1 MRQAYRV
8 AAAYVGAVVGAG
20 FASGQETV
28 TFFTVHGTHG
38 IKGLVVAGLL
48 FSLLGF
54 LTVKAARA
62 SSCYS
67 HQDLLRLMLGRPLGA
82 LASFLFSLFLMAGL
96 SVMLAGSRT
105 VVQEYMAIPGWLGLG
120 LCLGTVFLALLR
132 RNRGLL
138 DLNAF
143 LVPVLLVATL
153 LVCLPAAGSAAAPV
167 PQAGRGNWLLSSLLY
182 FSYNA
187 IIGMA
192 VLAPL
197 AREASPVAGLLGGV
211 ALGAAG
217 LCMGLALTRT
227 PEALEVEVP
236 MMHLA
241 IAMHPLMGRLYGIGL
256 WAAMTTTAM
265 AAAYAT
271 ALRLSESTR
280 MSFPWAATLVL
291 LVALPLGTL
300 RFSHLVATLYPLWGY
315 LGLGC
320 LAAGLANALFSM
332 GRTHAIPDHSNGGGT
347 TRFHL

>member
-1 MRQAYRV
+1 MKQAYRV

-38 IKGLVVAGLL
+38 IKGLIVAGLL

-54 LTVKAARA
+54 LTIKAARA

-67 HQDLLRLMLGRPLGA
+67 HQALLRLVLGRPLGT
-82 LASFLFSLFLMAGL
+82 LVSFLFSLFLLAGL

-105 VVQEYMAIPGWLGLG
+105 VVQEYMGIPGWLGLG
-120 LCLGTVFLALLR
+120 VCLGTVLLALLR
-132 RNRGLL
+132 RNRGLM

-153 LVCLPAAGSAAAPV
+153 LVCWPAAASGVTPA
-167 PQAGRGNWLLSSLLY
+167 PQAYRGNWLLSSLLY
-182 FSYNA
+182 FSYNS

-197 AREASPVAGLLGGV
+197 AREASPVAGLLGGL

-217 LCMGLALTRT
+217 LCIGLALIRT
-227 PEALEVEVP
+227 PEALGLEVP

-241 IAMHPLMGRLYGIGL
+241 LAMHPLVGWLYGIGL

-265 AAAYAT
+265 AGAYAT
-271 ALRLSESTR
+271 SLLLSDSTR
-280 MSFPWAATLVL
+280 IPFPCAATLVL
-291 LVALPLGTL
+291 LAALPLGTL

-315 LGLGC
+315 LGLAC
-320 LAAGLANALFSM
+320 FMAGLASILFTM
-332 GRTHAIPDHSNGGGT
+332 GRTHPSPDHSKRDGT